1 MVWRLHRIPVRGQV
15 RDRAMRHGFASSK
28 RAYART
34 CCAVLG
40 QVAPMRIISVS
51 SIGTGTATAT
61 ITAIL
66 LLVLVFSVIPT
77 SATGSDVAQIG
88 LRAAVSSP
96 SMAASPD
103 TGLQAEV
110 DQTASGGT
118 LHLPSGTFVTQ
129 LRIDKS
135 LTLVGA
141 GEGKTIFQSPSKM
154 KIDDLGNVFVI
165 EISDHASV
173 RITALTVRVTE
184 QCMLA
189 NSIGVATGGGVGVA
203 GNSTLHVWDVNVVA
217 YGPSPDLDQPCTTH
231 GSSGMFSFGRAV
243 SIGLDDGPGVGSNLQ
258 VEGHG
263 SIEHVTAQGFDIF
276 SISVG
281 GVRGPS
287 GSTATITGNSVLVG
301 PGPYTAAYG
310 IVAYGTS
317 VISNNLVVG
326 EAGSD
331 GGIAVV
337 FTSAVVTNNVIED
350 FICTSAPFPISPP
363 CGVDPF
369 YDDQDLGIFLAGI
382 TPGTSV
388 TNNALISVD
397 AGIFVD
403 GPGASASI
411 MHNSITDSTY
421 YALDLIDANQSFR
434 DNTIVGGMY
443 AIAVGAASF
452 NTTAWLVQDSW
463 SGLSVGLALL
473 ESNYP
478 WVAKLVVKSA

>member
-1 MVWRLHRIPVRGQV
+1 
-15 RDRAMRHGFASSK
+15 
-28 RAYART
+28 
-34 CCAVLG
+34 
-40 QVAPMRIISVS
+40 MRIFSVLP
-51 SIGTGTATAT
+51 IGTRATTAT
-61 ITAIL
+61 ITAVL
-66 LLVLVFSVIPT
+66 LLVLCFSVIPT
-77 SATGSDVAQIG
+77 SAASSTITPTGLATTASPAT
-88 LRAAVSSP
+88 AATL
-96 SMAASPD
+96 PD

-110 DQTASGGT
+110 DRTVAGGT
-118 LHLPSGTFVTQ
+118 LHLPSGTFVGQ
-129 LRIDKS
+129 LRIDQS
-135 LTLVGA
+135 LTIVGA
-141 GEGKTIFQSPSKM
+141 GEGKTVLQSPSKM
-154 KIDDLGNVFVI
+154 KIDPLGNVFVI
-165 EISDHASV
+165 EVTDHASV

-203 GNSTLHVWDVNVVA
+203 DNSTLHIWDVSVLA
-217 YGPSPDLDQPCTTH
+217 YGSSPDLDQPCTTH
-231 GSSGMFSFGRAV
+231 GSSGMLSFGRAV
-243 SIGLDDGPGVGSNLQ
+243 SIGLDDGPGVGSNSQ

-263 SIEHVTAQGFDIF
+263 TVEQVTVQGFDIF

-287 GSTATITGNSVLVG
+287 GSTATITDNSVLVG

-310 IVAYGTS
+310 IVAYGVS
-317 VISNNLVVG
+317 VISDNLVVG

-388 TNNALISVD
+388 TNNVLVSVD

-463 SGLSVGLALL
+463 SGLSVGVALL

-478 WVAKLVVKSA
+478 WVAKLVVRST